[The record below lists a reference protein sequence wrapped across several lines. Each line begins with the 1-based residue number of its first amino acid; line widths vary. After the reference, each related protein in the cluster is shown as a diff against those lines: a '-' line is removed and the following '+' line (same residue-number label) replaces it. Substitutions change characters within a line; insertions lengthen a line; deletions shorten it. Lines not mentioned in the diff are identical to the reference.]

1 MNIINL
7 KLNSAGILAFK
18 TDKKVLYTGVDADLI
33 CANLINTMFP
43 LCLVESWTVE
53 KSWLGRVGEKVAVVT
68 GTGERYLGEIVRDDY
83 GNTVFV
89 KYNTFED
96 SYNYF
101 VTVHANGVEVT
112 HCKKKIHIEEISA
125 EEVERFEKILKNT
138 PFTNVLKLINEN
150 GAIKFDPAELELPE
164 WMNIETIKA
173 VENLLKERKNEFYY
187 DTNDGD
193 NDAENF

>member
-18 TDKKVLYTGVDADLI
+18 TDKKVLYTEVEECCI
-33 CANLINTMFP
+33 NEVLINTLFP

-53 KSWLGRVGEKVAVVT
+53 KSWLDRAGEKVAVVT
-68 GTGERYLGEIVRDDY
+68 GTGERYLGEIVRNDY

-96 SYNYF
+96 AYNRF

-112 HCKKKIHIEEISA
+112 HCKKKIHIEEISTEEA
-125 EEVERFEKILKNT
+125 ERLEKILKNM
-138 PFTNVLKLINEN
+138 PFIKILEMLCEKSDLKIEPDKVEIPDWLNSVEK
-150 GAIKFDPAELELPE
+150 IKDL
-164 WMNIETIKA
+164 NIFI
-173 VENLLKERKNEFYY
+173 ENLKAGRDICDE
-187 DTNDGD
+187 D
-193 NDAENF
+193 NF

>member
-18 TDKKVLYTGVDADLI
+18 TDKKVLYTEVAEDLI
-33 CANLINTMFP
+33 CPQLINTMFP

-53 KSWLGRVGEKVAVVT
+53 KSWLNRVGEKVAVVT
-68 GTGERYLGEIVRDDY
+68 GTGERYLGEIVRNDY

-96 SYNYF
+96 AYNCF

-125 EEVERFEKILKNT
+125 EEAERLEKILKNM
-138 PFTNVLKLINEN
+138 PFIKILETLCEKSDLKIEPDKVEIPDWLDNVEK
-150 GAIKFDPAELELPE
+150 
-164 WMNIETIKA
+164 IKA
-173 VENLLKERKNEFYY
+173 LNGFIEKLKAGY
-187 DTNDGD
+187 DICDEED
-193 NDAENF
+193 NF